1 MKNQKGTEKL
11 NIILRTNDLTFNKIY
26 AIIQNNEGGN
36 VMSLLKMLLIFYGES
51 VIFTFV
57 TCEIFVTITM
67 KRIKKDLNRV
77 ADGSQINF
85 MNFESIPKS
94 LFLSII
100 PIFNIIYPLFLISN
114 YEKIYPEIR
123 KEYIDDKTF
132 FSEEENGN
140 IKSKSEEK
148 IDYKT
153 MTPDEKI
160 AYLEAEKQ
168 KFLKFQELYGN
179 EKSGETL
186 DKINEHTEAQESKP
200 KTYSLGNN
208 SNLKHK

>member
-1 MKNQKGTEKL
+1 
-11 NIILRTNDLTFNKIY
+11 
-26 AIIQNNEGGN
+26 
-36 VMSLLKMLLIFYGES
+36 MSLLKMLLIFYGES
-51 VIFTFV
+51 AIFTFV
-57 TCEIFVTITM
+57 TCEIFVAITM

-123 KEYIDDKTF
+123 KEYIDDETF
-132 FSEEENGN
+132 FSGEENEN
-140 IKSKSEEK
+140 IKDESEEK

-153 MTPDEKI
+153 MTSDEKI
-160 AYLEAEKQ
+160 AYLEEEKQ

-179 EKSGETL
+179 DKTGETL
-186 DKINEHTEAQESKP
+186 DEINEQTKTQESKP
-200 KTYSLGNN
+200 KTYSIGNN
-208 SNLKHK
+208 SNLKHR